1 MAGTIA
7 SRLPDFPDFDI
18 TAVTVA
24 TEIIGLGLRP
34 TSASAFCPVC
44 HQPTTRIHS
53 RYSRT
58 LADGSVHR
66 RQLLLGWIAIG
77 VSSTSS
83 SATEAESPRR

>member
-7 SRLPDFPDFDI
+7 SRLPDFPDFDL

-34 TSASAFCPVC
+34 SSASAFCPVC

-66 RQLLLGWIAIG
+66 RQLLLRVAARKFVCVNPLCG
-77 VSSTSS
+77 
-83 SATEAESPRR
+83 